1 MAKNKS
7 DIVTFLNSHGEEVSN
22 DPRWHAQR
30 TLEAAGLDNSS
41 QVEELHE
48 ELNAKTEQLL
58 DKDNEIAELMRQLA
72 EAKASQGVGEEEEE
86 ESDTAEDPFS
96 TMNGTELQTFAKE
109 NNISIKG
116 LTKVKEVREAIRA
129 AVAAKAE

>member
-7 DIVTFLNSHGEEVSN
+7 DMVTFLNSAGEEVSN

-30 TLEAAGLDNSS
+30 TLEAAGLDNSNE
-41 QVEELHE
+41 VEELHD
-48 ELNAKTEQLL
+48 ELNAKTEALL
-58 DKDNEIAELMRQLA
+58 DKDVQIEELLRQLA
-72 EAKASQGVGEEEEE
+72 EAKASKGVEEEDET
-86 ESDTAEDPFS
+86 DTTEDQFS

-109 NNISIKG
+109 NNISIAG
-116 LTKVKEVREAIRA
+116 LKKVKEVREAIRA